1 MARDQVR
8 PLTLQ
13 FYLEEKEENQPASP
27 PSCLVSS
34 ETYLQS
40 CPPHLLSALSCR
52 TSLWQAAISFTA
64 PAGVEAVRLSP
75 GTGHWTREIYP
86 AFLLVES
93 FRVMKYFH
101 DASYLM
107 PSLIGRVASMQRK
120 NLLGAPIIYCCE
132 GLES

>member
-1 MARDQVR
+1 MTDSYCQVTIPSSSSPPARHLIHLRVRPAVARDQVR

-86 AFLLVES
+86 AFSLVES
-93 FRVMKYFH
+93 FMH
-101 DASYLM
+101 
-107 PSLIGRVASMQRK
+107 
-120 NLLGAPIIYCCE
+120 
-132 GLES
+132 